1 MINKFTGRSST
12 SAKSRTTKESKA
24 EEGGSAKSPASKAR
38 RGASATRTSGAGG
51 GGVAMPPSSTTRSGD
66 GGSSARRRSSSSSSP
81 ASPVVT
87 NNNGNRRKLG
97 GGLIDRSD
105 RSARSGRSMETK
117 DIDNSS
123 TNRRGGSANN
133 AGGSFGTTL
142 SSVPGGSR
150 SIRRYSSNA
159 QSSTVSNFST
169 GISISSAS
177 VFAPS
182 VYSPHT
188 NATTTNDND
197 NAGTTAGRGG
207 GGNNN
212 NNIQYELQPS
222 SARLLQQWNKSA
234 NSSLLSSLGTAATKT
249 FRSYKMTLPRFV
261 PPPTTQRPQ
270 LPFGIVGDYGETTTT
285 TTTTAN
291 ESTTTATPPPQ
302 ATPVE
307 SDLELLGRTVHAVS
321 SALTEPPKV
330 GDRYIIYDVSFNPR
344 GCVWDALLVVQMS
357 NEDGDNDVDDL
368 VSSGQSSSN
377 NDTSGNQS
385 KVKGGGGGD
394 SSNMTF
400 TFPIRVMCAED
411 DDDDEYD
418 DDSNDKNSAIPPSN
432 SSSSS
437 QQQQHQQQQ
446 NQSKTRKKK
455 RAKTYAVD
463 VSVVDDSPSHPISRW
478 TTNEQSERRDDVKN
492 AMEWIS
498 YTIRRSMARSM
509 FPKFPEGCQGRPF
522 REVYQLNKKL
532 KSGTFST
539 VCRGVHRITG
549 QQVAVKCILR
559 KKIEPSVD
567 AAVFEEVL
575 IMSGLHHK
583 YICPMIDYFEED
595 RCHFVVMELERGG
608 DLCERL
614 NDKGTYSEDDARKV
628 VRNICEAMD
637 FVHTRGFAHCDIKP
651 RNYLLR
657 SKNDDVDVRLAD
669 FGFAQ
674 HVHAPNS
681 LTSQCGTPFFVAPEV
696 INRMPYDQ
704 KVDMWS
710 IGVTTY
716 LLLCGDTPFNG
727 KNRQQLFRR
736 ISCDEPPYADD
747 KWGHI
752 SDEGI
757 DFVQKLLM
765 KDPVKRLSS
774 AQALSHRWLMKG
786 RKEPPQP
793 LPAQSQQQQQQ
804 QQQQS
809 LPQVPTITANVETRP
824 KSGGTN
830 RGPTSGVSVSRSRE
844 EIKGRGKETVKRTT
858 SREPPNRSNKT
869 PPPTR
874 TVDRVSASRVRETRS
889 TSKSRER
896 TVTAGGPP
904 PPPPLPSSTKGQT
917 PILSSSSVTPKMME
931 GSVEEVNARLLDVIR
946 VQDAKIEQLERLLKR
961 MLDHE
966 DEVHK

>member
-1 MINKFTGRSST
+1 
-12 SAKSRTTKESKA
+12 
-24 EEGGSAKSPASKAR
+24 
-38 RGASATRTSGAGG
+38 
-51 GGVAMPPSSTTRSGD
+51 
-66 GGSSARRRSSSSSSP
+66 
-81 ASPVVT
+81 
-87 NNNGNRRKLG
+87 
-97 GGLIDRSD
+97 
-105 RSARSGRSMETK
+105 METK
-117 DIDNSS
+117 DIDNSNRTG
-123 TNRRGGSANN
+123 TNNNGSDRRGSV
-133 AGGSFGTTL
+133 GSFATL
-142 SSVPGGSR
+142 GSVPGGGGNNGR
-150 SIRRYSSNA
+150 HNNRRYSYNNAA
-159 QSSTVSNFST
+159 QSSTVSNS

-188 NATTTNDND
+188 NNANTTSSGI
-197 NAGTTAGRGG
+197 AAP

-212 NNIQYELQPS
+212 NNNKYELQPS

-234 NSSLLSSLGTAATKT
+234 NSSLLSSLGTAASKT

-261 PPPTTQRPQ
+261 PPPQ
-270 LPFGIVGDYGETTTT
+270 LPYGNVGGEMTNTNDA
-285 TTTTAN
+285 TA
-291 ESTTTATPPPQ
+291 AAAP
-302 ATPVE
+302 PVE

-321 SALTEPPKV
+321 SALTEPPKE
-330 GDRYIIYDVSFNPR
+330 GDKYMIYDVSFNPR
-344 GCVWDALLVVQMS
+344 GCVWDALIVVQIS
-357 NEDGDNDVDDL
+357 NEDGENSNDADDL
-368 VSSGQSSSN
+368 ISGHSSTSN
-377 NDTSGNQS
+377 TASTIS
-385 KVKGGGGGD
+385 KVKGGGID
-394 SSNMTF
+394 SSNNNMTF
-400 TFPIRVMCAED
+400 TFPIRVTCAED
-411 DDDDEYD
+411 DDDDD
-418 DDSNDKNSAIPPSN
+418 DESDDNNSSSAPSN
-432 SSSSS
+432 SSSLS
-437 QQQQHQQQQ
+437 QQQQQQQQ
-446 NQSKTRKKK
+446 NLSKTRKKK

-463 VSVVDDSPSHPISRW
+463 VSIIDDSPSHPISRW
-478 TTNEQSERRDDVKN
+478 TINEQSERRDDMKN

-509 FPKFPEGCQGRPF
+509 FPKFPEGCQGKPF
-522 REVYQLNKKL
+522 RDIYQLNKKL

-539 VCRGVHRITG
+539 VCRGVHRLTG
-549 QQVAVKCILR
+549 RQVAVKCILR

-614 NDKGTYSEDDARKV
+614 NEKVTYSEDDARKV
-628 VRNICEAMD
+628 ARNICEAMD

-696 INRMPYDQ
+696 INRKPYDQ

-752 SDEGI
+752 SNEGI

-765 KDPVKRLSS
+765 KDPAKRMSA

-786 RKEPPQP
+786 NKEQP
-793 LPAQSQQQQQQ
+793 LPMAVQSQSLHP
-804 QQQQS
+804 QS
-809 LPQVPTITANVETRP
+809 KTLPQAPSVVANVETRP
-824 KSGGTN
+824 KSVSTS
-830 RGPTSGVSVSRSRE
+830 RGPTYSVSVSRSRE
-844 EIKGRGKETVKRTT
+844 ESEGRVKDTTMKRTI
-858 SREPPNRSNKT
+858 SREPSNRSNASNRSNKT

-874 TVDRVSASRVRETRS
+874 SVERASASRRNN
-889 TSKSRER
+889 SKSRER
-896 TVTAGGPP
+896 TSAAAGGQP
-904 PPPPLPSSTKGQT
+904 PPPPLPSKGQT
-917 PILSSSSVTPKMME
+917 PLFSSSVTPNMME
-931 GSVEEVNARLLDVIR
+931 GSVEDVNARLLDVIR

-966 DEVHK
+966 DEVHKC